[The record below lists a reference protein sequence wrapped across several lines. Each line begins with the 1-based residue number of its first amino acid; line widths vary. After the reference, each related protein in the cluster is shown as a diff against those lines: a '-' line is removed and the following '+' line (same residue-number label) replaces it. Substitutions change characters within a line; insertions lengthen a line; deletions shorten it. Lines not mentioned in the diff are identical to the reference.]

1 MGLSL
6 IHVLMFLAV
15 AVLVLS
21 TGKLSDV
28 MGDLAKG
35 IRNFKTGLAADDSAP
50 ASVPVQKA
58 VEVPA
63 ITNHRRDA

>member
-1 MGLSL
+1 MGLSFT
-6 IHVLMFLAV
+6 HVLLFLAV

-28 MGDLAKG
+28 MGDFAKG
-35 IRNFKTGLAADDSAP
+35 IRNFKAGLAENDSEPVRVP
-50 ASVPVQKA
+50 AQKA

-63 ITNHRRDA
+63 ITDRRNA

>member
-28 MGDLAKG
+28 MGDVAKG
-35 IRNFKTGLAADDSAP
+35 IRNFKAGLAADDSEP
-50 ASVPVQKA
+50 VRVPVQKR
-58 VEVPA
+58 VEVPT
-63 ITNHRRDA
+63 ITDRRNA